1 VSSFLSVLLPVN
13 NAQETLASTIH
24 EILELI
30 SECTKDFEILVID
43 DGSTDATSEV
53 LMDIA
58 RAYPQVR
65 GVSVARSPNRES
77 LLQQA
82 LHTSRGEM
90 VLLYDENEG
99 VPLAD
104 IARAWKTP
112 LENPRFLPA
121 DRSLSCPTSPAG
133 PAEPA
138 LGPSVGAVRFEGVHA
153 SLKDIAPRYSRKG
166 GFRLV
171 DRQSIGA
178 LASGSRPDRPNF
190 LQQVRHFSHGH

>member
-1 VSSFLSVLLPVN
+1 VSGFLSVLLPVN

-53 LMDIA
+53 LMEIVK
-58 RAYPQVR
+58 AYPQVR
-65 GVSVARSPNRES
+65 GVSLARSPNRES
-77 LLQQA
+77 LLRQA
-82 LHTSRGEM
+82 LYNSRGEM
-90 VLLYDENEG
+90 VLLYDEDEG

-112 LENPRFLPA
+112 LGNPRFLPA
-121 DRSLSCPTSPAG
+121 DRSLGSQTPPAM
-133 PAEPA
+133 PAVSAPGA
-138 LGPSVGAVRFEGVHA
+138 SVGAVRFEGVHA
-153 SLKDIAPRYSRKG
+153 SLKEIAPRFSRKG

-171 DRQSIGA
+171 DRQSIGT
-178 LASGSRPDRPNF
+178 LTGGSRPDRPNF
-190 LQQVRHFSHGH
+190 LQQVRHFSH